1 MFIRKSQYRALM
13 DQLNELKQENEQLER
28 KLTELVNENIE
39 LEKKLKQKHMDN
51 LVELLDSEEYK
62 YAILVKDLFPVV
74 YNDGRIEKGIRSVTF
89 EANCSEIPRITIEK

>member
-13 DQLNELKQENEQLER
+13 DQLN
-28 KLTELVNENIE
+28 E

-62 YAILVKDLFPVV
+62 YAILVKDWLPVL
-74 YNDGRIEKGIRSVTF
+74 YNDGRIEKGIRSIEF
-89 EANCSEIPRITIEK
+89 EAHCGDIPKIIIEK